1 MFTTDGLYCTSK
13 KEFQINLSKSAV
25 EEKPTALKT
34 SVKKILEIIVGLLK
48 DRVGVEPLPASKR
61 ARVKKM
67 YNRKA

>member
-13 KEFQINLSKSAV
+13 KEYQINLSKSAV
-25 EEKPTALKT
+25 EENPGALKE
-34 SVKKILEIIVGLLK
+34 SVKKILGIVVGLLK
-48 DRVGVEPLPASKR
+48 DRASVEPLPASKR